1 VTRVYVDIEAA
12 AIGGSPESANLDPAA
27 LRSLAFLTEAGHE
40 VIVVAAAETEPAAEL
55 RAVAHEVV
63 NEVPVRPEASAWYLT
78 TEVERCLGASAK
90 LRTVLIGAAPPA
102 GSIHRCD
109 AVARDL
115 QTAALELLASEAMPP
130 R

>member
-12 AIGGSPESANLDPAA
+12 AIGGSPDSANLDPAA
-27 LRSLAFLTEAGHE
+27 LRSLAFLAEAGHE
-40 VIVVAAAETEPAAEL
+40 VIIVAAAEVEPSAEL

-63 NEVPVRPEASAWYLT
+63 SEVPVRPDAPAWYMT

-115 QTAALELLASEAMPP
+115 QAAALELLASEAMPP